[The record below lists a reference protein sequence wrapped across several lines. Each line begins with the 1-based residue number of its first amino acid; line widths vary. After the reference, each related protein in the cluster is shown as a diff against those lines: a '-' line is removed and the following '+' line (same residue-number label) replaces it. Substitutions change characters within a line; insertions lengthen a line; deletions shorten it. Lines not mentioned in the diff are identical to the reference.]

1 MLLRLFVVAVCA
13 ACTLLTPN
21 ARAHSA
27 SSSYLTIAADGS
39 DLRVRWEI
47 ALRDLDYAI
56 GLDSDDD
63 GDITWGELRAHKAA
77 VEAYAFPRL
86 TLGADGRM
94 CSIGTAELQVDLR
107 GDGGYAVLLFTAA
120 CPARIRQVTV
130 RYGLMFDLDP
140 MHRGLLNFISGR
152 MSNVAALSPAV
163 PEVSLDAGGDLMA
176 AFGEFFRIGLS
187 HIFSGL
193 DHLLFVAVLL
203 LPAMFRRAGESGW
216 QPVERFRPAFIETV
230 RILTA
235 FTVAHA
241 LTVTLASLEVVSVPT
256 RLVEGAIALTIVV
269 TAVDNIVP
277 ILPERR
283 WLVAF
288 SFGLIHGLGFASAL
302 GPLSLP
308 ALATA
313 TALLS
318 FNLGVEA
325 AQLLVAVV
333 VLPLGFAL
341 RNFRLYP
348 ARLLPG
354 ASGVVA
360 VMAFAW
366 FADRAFGW
374 KLGPF

>member
-1 MLLRLFVVAVCA
+1 MRTMLRFLIATLCA
-13 ACTLLTPN
+13 GIALIPAS

-56 GLDSDDD
+56 GVD
-63 GDITWGELRAHKAA
+63 GDGDGKITWGEVRSHEAA
-77 VEAYAFPRL
+77 IESYALPRL
-86 TLGADGRM
+86 TLRGDGAV
-94 CSIGTAELQVDLR
+94 CSFGAAHLMADVR
-107 GDGGYAVLLFTAA
+107 GDGGYAVLDFIAA
-120 CPARIRQVTV
+120 CPATVRHLTV

-140 MHRGLLNFISGR
+140 YHRGLLNFVSGR
-152 MSNVAALSPAV
+152 TSTVAALSPAA
-163 PEVSLDAGGDLMA
+163 PEIVLDAGGGLGA
-176 AFGEFFRIGLS
+176 AFGQFFRIGVG

-193 DHLLFVAVLL
+193 DHLLFVTVLL
-203 LPAMFRRAGESGW
+203 LPAMFRRAHASGW
-216 QPVERFRPAFIETV
+216 QPVRSFRPAFMETI
-230 RILTA
+230 RILSA
-235 FTVAHA
+235 FTLAHA
-241 LTVTLASLEVVSVPT
+241 ITVTLASLEVVSLPG

-269 TAVDNIVP
+269 TAIDNIVP
-277 ILPERR
+277 ILPKRR

-288 SFGLIHGLGFASAL
+288 CFGLIHGLGFASAL

-313 TALLS
+313 VALLS

-333 VLPLGFAL
+333 VLPFGFAF

-354 ASGVVA
+354 ASCVVA
-360 VMAFAW
+360 ALALVW

-374 KLGPF
+374 QL